1 MKHLIHRVTVSAGI
15 LFVAGVLLFPCLA
28 SAQIDTG
35 SVVGIVSDPSG
46 AAIPGATVT
55 LSNEASG
62 VSRSVTTN
70 GDGEYQF
77 AAVITGTYS
86 VQATAQNFESAIS
99 THVEVDVQSRPAINF
114 TLKVGSSS
122 QVVEVSS
129 VSAELQTETADVGGV
144 VQSEQINDLPLNG
157 RRYSDLALLEAG

>member
-1 MKHLIHRVTVSAGI
+1 MKNSWHHATVSAGI
-15 LFVAGVLLFPCLA
+15 LLMTAFILLFPRLV

-77 AAVITGTYS
+77 AAVLPGPAA
-86 VQATAQNFESAIS
+86 VQATAPNFESA
-99 THVEVDVQSRPAINF
+99 VQPHIEIA
-114 TLKVGSSS
+114 
-122 QVVEVSS
+122 
-129 VSAELQTETADVGGV
+129 A
-144 VQSEQINDLPLNG
+144 
-157 RRYSDLALLEAG
+157 

>member
-1 MKHLIHRVTVSAGI
+1 MKNSLRHATVSAGI
-15 LFVAGVLLFPCLA
+15 LLVTAFILLLPRFA

-77 AAVITGTYS
+77 AAVIPGRIPFKLPRKTLN
-86 VQATAQNFESAIS
+86 QPSARTS
-99 THVEVDVQSRPAINF
+99 KLMCSHDRPL
-114 TLKVGSSS
+114 TL
-122 QVVEVSS
+122 
-129 VSAELQTETADVGGV
+129 
-144 VQSEQINDLPLNG
+144 
-157 RRYSDLALLEAG
+157 R

>member
-1 MKHLIHRVTVSAGI
+1 MRNSSHRATLSAGI
-15 LFVAGVLLFPCLA
+15 LLVTAFILLFPCFA
-28 SAQIDTG
+28 SAQIDSG

-77 AAVITGTYS
+77 AAVIPGTYS
-86 VQATAQNFESAIS
+86 VQATAQNFESEIS

-114 TLKVGSSS
+114 ALKVGPSSE
-122 QVVEVSS
+122 VVEGSS
-129 VSAELQTETADVGGV
+129 VT
-144 VQSEQINDLPLNG
+144 P
-157 RRYSDLALLEAG
+157 

>member
-1 MKHLIHRVTVSAGI
+1 MKNSLRRATLSAGI
-15 LFVAGVLLFPCLA
+15 LLTAFILLFPGFV

-77 AAVITGTYS
+77 AAVIPGTYS
-86 VQATAQNFESAIS
+86 VQANAQNFESAIS

-114 TLKVGSSS
+114 TLKVGASS

-129 VSAELQTETADVGGV
+129 ITPVLQTETADVGGV
-144 VQSEQINDLPLNG
+144 V
-157 RRYSDLALLEAG
+157 

>member
-1 MKHLIHRVTVSAGI
+1 MKNSWHHATVSVGI
-15 LFVAGVLLFPCLA
+15 LLVTAVILLLPRFA

-62 VSRSVTTN
+62 VSRSVSTN

-77 AAVITGTYS
+77 AAVIPGTYS
-86 VQATAQNFESAIS
+86 VQATAQNFESAVS

-114 TLKVGSSS
+114 TLKVGTSS

-129 VSAELQTETADVGGV
+129 ITPVLQTETADVGGV
-144 VQSEQINDLPLNG
+144 VQS
-157 RRYSDLALLEAG
+157 